1 MTGPKGSIVSTTT
14 TTTSASRLLLLSI
27 HSSTLGV
34 RFSVDYAFFNSCSFI
49 LNPPG
54 FECGGKEDTH
64 RGRSEHMCVCI
75 SCPLSTAEAVHSAG
89 ECESLYL
96 SEMHTNAPA
105 PHYADITPPNCYW
118 WHITHIREAF
128 VVPECLCLV
137 GCTATV
143 AGLLSCLPASVAV
156 HCAVKGISRR
166 TSDFGCQP
174 GRLVSKIGT

>member
-1 MTGPKGSIVSTTT
+1 MTEPKGSIVSTTT

-105 PHYADITPPNCYW
+105 PHHADITPPTCYW
-118 WHITHIREAF
+118 PLVTHHTHSGSLRGSGMPVPCRMHCNRFWPAFLLACFWLLVLCIVLSREY
-128 VVPECLCLV
+128 P
-137 GCTATV
+137 G
-143 AGLLSCLPASVAV
+143 GHP
-156 HCAVKGISRR
+156 
-166 TSDFGCQP
+166 TSD
-174 GRLVSKIGT
+174 VSRVGS